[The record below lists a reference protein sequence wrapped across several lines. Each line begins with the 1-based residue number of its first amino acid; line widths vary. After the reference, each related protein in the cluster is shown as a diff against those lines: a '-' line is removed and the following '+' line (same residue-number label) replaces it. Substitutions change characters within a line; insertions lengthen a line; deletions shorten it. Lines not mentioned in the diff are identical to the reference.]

1 MSGILG
7 NDITEQY
14 LNKCYEDFSKEQMR
28 LLNDMKNSGGETE
41 EKDKELDIQR
51 QLTQLNSLMIGV
63 LRFRNLRKKVA
74 IKGNSV

>member
-1 MSGILG
+1 MSGLIG

-28 LLNDMKNSGGETE
+28 LMTAMKNGGDAE
-41 EKDKELDIQR
+41 EKDKELDIQK
-51 QLTQLNSLMIGV
+51 QLTMLNSLMIGV
-63 LRFRNLRKKVA
+63 LRFRNLRKKIA